1 MLYITYYTK
10 AKDRDNAIEV
20 ICKHIDNRTEYKGK
34 IAPISSE
41 KDMFRVEL
49 HIRRWDEVVSIT
61 KALEK
66 TCKRNGIEKLVAL
79 EVKFNM

>member
-20 ICKHIDNRTEYKGK
+20 ICKYINKRTEYKGN

-49 HIRRWDEVVSIT
+49 HIKGWDEVVSVT

-66 TCKRNGIEKLVAL
+66 ACKRNGIEKLVVL
-79 EVKFNM
+79 EVKYNM